1 MKIIFN
7 FSIICADPFLFGT
20 WDVVSTLK
28 RKIYPYG
35 IQYLPSNSLY
45 EGSPRNRNEKPGD
58 KTQYEMRFFSSSNK
72 NVVKSNVNND
82 RNIDYEAPI
91 NIDLDQSISD
101 LKIIAD
107 RSFNAKSLNFAY
119 KQLSQVED
127 VIWDYT
133 KDPTRLT
140 LQFGTLGEDMQ
151 PLGERRGEVYINS
164 RRSEVGTDPNTNE
177 AIFCAVE
184 RLRSVVL
191 VPGDVVVSD
200 TETITEYRVIDGS
213 DGNHVKAMSRIA
225 VYLTPNPNSREGL
238 LWQNVGGKAVAFF
251 DYDVD
256 LRRKLSNSRP
266 FVTSSKGFSQVG

>member
-1 MKIIFN
+1 M
-7 FSIICADPFLFGT
+7 SIICAAPFLFGT

-82 RNIDYEAPI
+82 RNDINKDYEVPI
-91 NIDLDQSISD
+91 NIDLDQSIPD

-177 AIFCAVE
+177 AIFCAAE

-191 VPGDVVVSD
+191 VPGDVIVSD